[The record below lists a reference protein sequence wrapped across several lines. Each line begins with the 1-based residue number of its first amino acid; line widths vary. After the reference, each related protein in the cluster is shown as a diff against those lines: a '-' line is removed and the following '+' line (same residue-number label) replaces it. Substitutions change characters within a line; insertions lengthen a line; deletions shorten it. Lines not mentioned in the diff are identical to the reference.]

1 MKKSINRFLTIITN
15 IYNRIH
21 NTIKYILSKS
31 SKTERLI
38 FFILFIVFLVSG
50 LTLLARV
57 NKHFMVEVPQYGGS
71 ISEGMIGTPK
81 IINPLLAKS
90 DTDKDLST
98 LIYSGLMRKDGNN
111 NFIPDLAEK
120 YEISEDGKTYTF
132 ILKKGLTFHDKKPL
146 TTEDI
151 VFTIEKIKDPAIKSS
166 LRAAWD
172 NVEVEVKSDREIIFR
187 LNTPYSSFIYNT
199 TVGILPKHI
208 WQDVL
213 ADDFLITSRL
223 NTEPIGSG
231 PYKIDEIKED
241 ENKIPVKYTLNAFKD
256 FSLGEPYVQKIN
268 LLFYKN
274 IDDLVRAHSD
284 KKIDSF
290 AWADPNT
297 GEILQ
302 KGGTNIITFPLS
314 RVFGLLIN
322 TSNAPILASRDLR
335 EALKLS
341 TDKNSIVNGI
351 FKGFA
356 RSIDTPF
363 IENDI
368 SKQENQKI
376 TQTEREEKIKS
387 LIKKAGFEKNDD
399 GILVKGKEILK
410 INITTAN
417 TPEFEK
423 IADLIANNWK
433 SLGADVTIRTYTPE
447 DLNTQ
452 IIRPRE
458 FEILLFGMLIEK
470 PTDLYAFWHS
480 SQRNDPFLNITN
492 YASQTVDAAL
502 DILQNSTKTDEINK
516 NLEII
521 KNEFNEDT
529 PAIFLYSPDLIYVTS
544 KKLKGV
550 EKDIITSGSERFLN
564 IYKWYLDTDYIWKIF
579 TKNN

>member
-1 MKKSINRFLTIITN
+1 
-15 IYNRIH
+15 
-21 NTIKYILSKS
+21 
-31 SKTERLI
+31 
-38 FFILFIVFLVSG
+38 
-50 LTLLARV
+50 
-57 NKHFMVEVPQYGGS
+57 MVEVPQYGGS